1 MRYCF
6 DIDGTIC
13 TSVKGRNYEDAQ
25 PFKDRIEIV
34 NQLYESGNHITYFTA
49 RAMGRF
55 KDLPHEFAMKEAGLA
70 LRELTQQQLLK
81 WGCRYHR
88 LIMGKPHADVF
99 VDDKGID
106 AEKYFWRQG
115 DNRVFDGRLAE
126 DNPKSLSEQMQDEL
140 EPITDTVN
148 RKFTAQLGYN

>member
-25 PFKDRIEIV
+25 PYKNRIDVV
-34 NQLYESGNHITYFTA
+34 NRLYESGNEITYFTA

-55 KDLPHEFAMKEAGLA
+55 KELPYENARIEAGRA

-81 WGCRYHR
+81 WGCRYHH
-88 LIMGKPHADVF
+88 LIMGKPHADIF

-106 AEKYFWRQG
+106 SELYFFKDRPPVL
-115 DNRVFDGRLAE
+115 DVFDGRLAE
-126 DNPKSLSEQMQDEL
+126 E
-140 EPITDTVN
+140 EPM
-148 RKFTAQLGYN
+148 FWAQLSNN

>member
-1 MRYCF
+1 MKYCF

-25 PFKDRIEIV
+25 PYKKRIDVV
-34 NQLYESGNHITYFTA
+34 NRLYAQGNEITYFTA

-55 KDLPHEFAMKEAGLA
+55 KELPYENARIEAGRA

-81 WGCRYHR
+81 WGCRYHY
-88 LIMGKPHADVF
+88 LIMGKPHADIF

-106 AEKYFWRQG
+106 SELYFFKDRPA
-115 DNRVFDGRLAE
+115 VFDGKLAE
-126 DNPKSLSEQMQDEL
+126 ESESYL
-140 EPITDTVN
+140 AHL
-148 RKFTAQLGYN
+148 AQLSNN

>member
-1 MRYCF
+1 MKYCF

-34 NQLYESGNHITYFTA
+34 NQLYESGNNITYFTA

-70 LRELTQQQLLK
+70 LRELTQMQLLK
-81 WGCRYHR
+81 WGCRYHQ

-99 VDDKGID
+99 VDDKGIE

-115 DNRVFDGRLAE
+115 DNRAFNARRLEQTKEKLFNGRLAE
-126 DNPKSLSEQMQDEL
+126 EL
-140 EPITDTVN
+140 PD
-148 RKFTAQLGYN
+148 FLAQLSNN

>member
-25 PFKDRIEIV
+25 PFRERINVV
-34 NQLYESGNHITYFTA
+34 NRLYETGNEITYFTA

-55 KDLPHEFAMKEAGLA
+55 KDLSHEDAQKQASSA
-70 LRELTQQQLLK
+70 LRELTVQQLLK

-88 LIMGKPHADVF
+88 LIMGKPHADIF

-106 AEKYFWRQG
+106 SELYFFKDRPS
-115 DNRVFDGRLAE
+115 VFDGRLAE
-126 DNPKSLSEQMQDEL
+126 EL
-140 EPITDTVN
+140 PD
-148 RKFTAQLGYN
+148 FLAQLSNN